1 MKRYVKVNGHQIGT
15 YETQISFLRLAINF
29 KV

>member
-1 MKRYVKVNGHQIGT
+1 MKRYVIVNGHLIGT
-15 YETQISFLRLAINF
+15 YEAQISSLRLAINF

>member
-15 YETQISFLRLAINF
+15 YEAQIGSLRLAINF